1 MPLGNR
7 EDQTTG
13 YQHTQDRRQDT
24 RKSNP
29 ALALRSLNRPRF
41 CQDQNPDAGA
51 SPTTGSSRKN
61 AFPPE
66 LERLTSMIICADRP
80 TGQRQG

>member
-13 YQHTQDRRQDT
+13 YQHEQYRCQDT

-29 ALALRSLNRPRF
+29 ALAPRSLNCPRF
-41 CQDQNPDAGA
+41 CQDQSPDPGA
-51 SPTTGSSRKN
+51 NPTTGSSRKN

-66 LERLTSMIICADRP
+66 VERSTSMIICADRP
-80 TGQRQG
+80 RQW

>member
-13 YQHTQDRRQDT
+13 YQHEQYRCQDA

-29 ALALRSLNRPRF
+29 ALALRSLNCPRF
-41 CQDQNPDAGA
+41 YQDQSPVAGM
-51 SPTTGSSRKN
+51 R
-61 AFPPE
+61 
-66 LERLTSMIICADRP
+66 LEQALVI
-80 TGQRQG
+80 QRFNEP